1 MRWSSVPAEALTWRQ
16 FEGEIVVRNGR
27 TASTHHLEGLSAE
40 VLRALIDIGRPITV
54 EELADC
60 LGVERDN
67 ADDQWRSALQE
78 ILREFERVGLA
89 EAATR

>member
-1 MRWSSVPAEALTWRQ
+1 M
-16 FEGEIVVRNGR
+16 RNGR

-40 VLRALIDIGRPITV
+40 VLHALIEIGRPVTV

-67 ADDQWRSALQE
+67 ADDQWRMALQE

-89 EAATR
+89 EPAKR